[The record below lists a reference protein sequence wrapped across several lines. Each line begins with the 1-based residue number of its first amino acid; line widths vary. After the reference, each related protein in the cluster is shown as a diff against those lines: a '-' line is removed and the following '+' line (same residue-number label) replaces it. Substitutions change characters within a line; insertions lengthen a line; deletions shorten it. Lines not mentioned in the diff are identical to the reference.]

1 MCSSDLGRSLAGVTH
16 LLITHAHFDHLGPQA
31 LLMRSW
37 VEGLG
42 ELEIVG
48 PADALEVCR
57 QWVGPDDPVRF
68 TAVAAGDRVR
78 VGRYDVRVLPAQH
91 QVFRRGDAVLYD
103 ITGPAG
109 TRLLWATDTGPW
121 LPGWLEAVRGARFDA
136 VFLEE
141 TLGHREE
148 ISGSHLGLPRFG
160 AMLDRLR
167 EVGAAD
173 GATEVVAVHL
183 GHHNPPPDELDR
195 SLAALG
201 ARAGA
206 DGEVVRL
213 RARGR

>member
-1 MCSSDLGRSLAGVTH
+1 D
-16 LLITHAHFDHLGPQA
+16 
-31 LLMRSW
+31 
-37 VEGLG
+37 
-42 ELEIVG
+42 
-48 PADALEVCR
+48 DA
-57 QWVGPDDPVRF
+57 
-68 TAVAAGDRVR
+68 
-78 VGRYDVRVLPAQH
+78 
-91 QVFRRGDAVLYD
+91 
-103 ITGPAG
+103 
-109 TRLLWATDTGPW
+109 RLLWATDTGPW
-121 LPGWLEAVRGARFDA
+121 DPNWFEAVRGARFDA

-148 ISGSHLGLPRFG
+148 ISASHLGLPRFG

-167 EVGAAD
+167 EVGAVD

-195 SLAALG
+195 HLAALG